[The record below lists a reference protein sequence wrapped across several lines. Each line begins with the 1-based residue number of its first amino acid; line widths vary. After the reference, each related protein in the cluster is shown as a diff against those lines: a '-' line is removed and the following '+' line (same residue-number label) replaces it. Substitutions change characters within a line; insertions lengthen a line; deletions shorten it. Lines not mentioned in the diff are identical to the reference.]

1 MLQFGFLTCRKS
13 DKRTF
18 LQDIL
23 LPEWSDRIFHL
34 SLLRWKFSLEDHTN
48 LRPRKKAALA
58 IYLKLK
64 DTFRWVL
71 ARGTLHSPI
80 KDISALPE
88 RHNLLSPRQQDQ
100 CTHTLNALETK
111 GRRSPLLVRMLGP
124 ITALWVVE
132 CEEICSSCDRLVG
145 TLTPLIYV
153 VEQTRLA
160 APRRGPVCVRAS

>member
-1 MLQFGFLTCRKS
+1 MVFSPAESLIKEHSSKTFSYRSGLIASFISLYCAGSSHWKTTQILGLA
-13 DKRTF
+13 KR
-18 LQDIL
+18 
-23 LPEWSDRIFHL
+23 
-34 SLLRWKFSLEDHTN
+34 
-48 LRPRKKAALA
+48 AALA

-64 DTFRWVL
+64 DTFRCVL